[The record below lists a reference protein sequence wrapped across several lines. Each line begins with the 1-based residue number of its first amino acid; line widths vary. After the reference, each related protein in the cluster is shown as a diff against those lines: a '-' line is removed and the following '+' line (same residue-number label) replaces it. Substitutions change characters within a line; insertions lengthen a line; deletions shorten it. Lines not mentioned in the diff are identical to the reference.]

1 MGEKVLF
8 KLEPA
13 PTFWAPV
20 SIPLPGGETGE
31 IRVKFRYRNR
41 DAFVEL
47 LKEAATLD
55 DVDMLLRVIDDWDGP
70 DAAFSPETLGRLL
83 GNYQQ
88 AGRALFRAY
97 RDNLLG
103 AAEKN

>member
-8 KLEPA
+8 KLEPE

-20 SIPLPGGETGE
+20 QIPLPGGELGE

-41 DAFVEL
+41 DALLEL
-47 LKEAATLD
+47 LKEAEGLFDLD
-55 DVDMLLRVIDDWDGP
+55 LLLRVIDDWEGP
-70 DAAFSPETLGRLL
+70 DAAFSPETLDRLL